1 MKLIHRRI
9 GKLESTVVLSESQ
22 SQRLVDILE
31 RRHRRLVAA
40 GIPDEPVAVQLRMIS
55 ERSKA
60 VSASHPGMGLAE
72 TILAARKMRQLGS
85 FA

>member
-31 RRHRRLVAA
+31 RRHRRLVAE
-40 GIPDEPVAVQLRMIS
+40 GIPDEPVAVHS
-55 ERSKA
+55 
-60 VSASHPGMGLAE
+60 G
-72 TILAARKMRQLGS
+72 
-85 FA
+85 